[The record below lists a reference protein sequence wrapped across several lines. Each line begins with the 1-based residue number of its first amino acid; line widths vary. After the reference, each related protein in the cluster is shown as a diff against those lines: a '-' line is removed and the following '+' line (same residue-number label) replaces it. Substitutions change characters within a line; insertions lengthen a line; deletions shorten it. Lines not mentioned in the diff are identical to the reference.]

1 VSEKLTEI
9 SAKVRRG
16 ERLSFADGVALFM
29 EPDLL
34 AVGQLANEVR
44 EKRHGDRT
52 YFNRNMRVEVTNVCV
67 ASCLFCSF
75 AKLEEHMPGAHTMTL
90 EEAWHELSSRMGDPG
105 GPPTEVHVVNGLHP
119 GLPFSYYEELL
130 TGFKR
135 IDPKVHLKC
144 FTAVEIHFF
153 ARHYGM
159 TYVEVLEKL
168 RAAGLDSLPGGGAE
182 IFDEGVRRKIS
193 HDKANADEYLEVHRV
208 AHGMG
213 MRTNATMLYG
223 HIETFAHR
231 VDHILRL
238 RDLQD
243 ETKGLQAF
251 IPLAFHPDGNGMK
264 NLPAPT
270 AVDDLRTIAISR
282 LLLDNVDHIKAYW
295 VSLTP
300 DVAQIA
306 LRFGADDIDGT
317 IVHETIYKA
326 AGSSSPGALGYDELV
341 RLIREAGRIPVERD
355 TLYNVV
361 REHARAEVP
370 EAALK
375 PRERV
380 RPRLPVVQGKQVP
393 S

>member
-1 VSEKLTEI
+1 
-9 SAKVRRG
+9 
-16 ERLSFADGVALFM
+16 
-29 EPDLL
+29 
-34 AVGQLANEVR
+34 
-44 EKRHGDRT
+44 
-52 YFNRNMRVEVTNVCV
+52 
-67 ASCLFCSF
+67 
-75 AKLEEHMPGAHTMTL
+75 MPGAHTMTL